1 MNPRRR
7 HFAGA
12 TLLVLIAASALR
24 AQPEAEPRFEGEVTV
39 SEVLLDVIVTDRQGN
54 VILGLGPDDFD
65 VREGGKPVKV
75 RSAGFYSHRAPAPAV
90 PPGIPQPATPPG
102 SSTSEGGEPASRFL
116 ILFFDDQRTR
126 ALEARG
132 LLQRQVRAGKDTIE
146 FLRRAMTPNDWVAV
160 LSYDK
165 KLHLVADFT
174 RDRQRIEAAVSA
186 ATAGGA
192 EGANWPSRQTTDE
205 GEPSLGRSLPTG
217 DALRDQSGTI
227 YEALTIVAEAARTVV
242 GRKNLLFFSTGF
254 GRVNRF
260 GAFEPDPRYY
270 EPMAESLNDANV
282 AVYALDLSPTG
293 TEHTLAGSLTQVSDD
308 TGGDYFREILHFATP
323 LEEVARATS
332 GYYLVSYDAPH
343 PTGVRGFQPVEVRLK
358 NPELRVTARKGY
370 RFGE

>member
-1 MNPRRR
+1 VSARVRRL
-7 HFAGA
+7 AGA
-12 TLLVLIAASALR
+12 LLLALIAGGALR

-54 VILGLGPDDFD
+54 VILGLGPGDFD
-65 VREGGKPVKV
+65 VREGGKPVVV
-75 RSAGFYSHRAPAPAV
+75 RSAQFYSHRTPAPAA
-90 PPGIPQPATPPG
+90 PPDAAATAPVRASEAGDPA
-102 SSTSEGGEPASRFL
+102 ARYL

-132 LLQRQVRAGKDTIE
+132 LLQRQIRAGKDTVE
-146 FLRRAMTPNDWVAV
+146 FLRRALTPSDWVAV
-160 LSYDK
+160 LAYDK
-165 KLHLVADFT
+165 KLRLVADFT
-174 RDRQRIEAAVSA
+174 RDRQRIEAAVVS

-192 EGANWPSRQTTDE
+192 EGENWPSRLPADAGQ
-205 GEPSLGRSLPTG
+205 PSLGRALPTG

-227 YEALTIVAEAARTVV
+227 YEALTIVAEASRTVI

-282 AVYALDLSPTG
+282 AIYALDLSPTG

-308 TGGDYFREILHFATP
+308 TGGDYFREILNFATP
-323 LEEVARATS
+323 LDEVSRATS
-332 GYYLVSYDAPH
+332 GYYLVAYDAPH